1 MNGLRR
7 WLAPILLLLI
17 VLAAVETYLRVASVP
32 AYIFPQP
39 SAVFVELFAA
49 FPDLAGHA
57 LTTVMET
64 VIGLAVGV
72 LAGGGLAVLIVLSRT
87 VERAVYPLV
96 IATQMVPVFAIAPLL
111 VVWFGYG
118 VWSKA
123 ATAALLVF
131 FPVVVGL
138 VDGLRSPTEDQRDLL
153 RSLRASRWQTLRLLE
168 LPASIPAFFSGLKVG
183 VTLGVVGAT
192 IGEWI
197 GAQRGLGHVMVQ
209 ANALLKLER
218 VFAAIVLLTAVGL
231 LLFGLVRIIEKRILA
246 RRG

>member
-1 MNGLRR
+1 MSELRR
-7 WLAPILLLLI
+7 WLAPLILLLL
-17 VLAAVETYLRVASVP
+17 VLAAVETYLRLAAVP

-39 SAVFVELFAA
+39 SAVLVELVVTL
-49 FPDLAGHA
+49 PDLAGHA
-57 LTTVMET
+57 LVTVAET
-64 VIGLAVGV
+64 VIGLVIGV
-72 LAGGGLAVLIVLSRT
+72 CAAGMLAVSIVLSRT
-87 VERAVYPLV
+87 VERALYPLI

-131 FPVVVGL
+131 FPVVVGM

-153 RSLRASRWQTLRLLE
+153 RSLHASRWQTLRLLE
-168 LPASIPAFFSGLKVG
+168 LPASVPAFFSGLKVG

-218 VFAAIVLLTAVGL
+218 VFAAIVLLTVVGL
-231 LLFGLVRIIEKRILA
+231 LLFGLVRIIEKKVLA
-246 RRG
+246 HRG

>member
-1 MNGLRR
+1 VSGLRR
-7 WLAPILLLLI
+7 WLAPAVLLLV
-17 VLAAVETYLRVASVP
+17 VLAAVETYLRLASVP
-32 AYIFPQP
+32 DYIFPQP
-39 SAVFVELFAA
+39 SAVLAELVRTL
-49 FPDLAGHA
+49 PNLASHA
-57 LTTVMET
+57 LTTVAET
-64 VIGLAVGV
+64 VIGLLIGAC
-72 LAGGGLAVLIVLSRT
+72 AGGALAMLIILSKT
-87 VERAVYPLV
+87 VERALYPLI

-118 VWSKA
+118 IWSKA

-131 FPVVVGL
+131 FPVVVGM

-153 RSLRASRWQTLRLLE
+153 RSLRANRWQTLRLLE

-218 VFAAIVLLTAVGL
+218 VFAAIALLTVVGL
-231 LLFGLVRIIEKRILA
+231 LLFGLVRIIEKRVLA

>member
-1 MNGLRR
+1 MNELRR
-7 WLAPILLLLI
+7 WLAPVVLLLL
-17 VLAAVETYLRVASVP
+17 VLAAVETYVRLAAVP

-39 SAVFVELFAA
+39 SAVFVELVRSL
-49 FPDLAGHA
+49 PDLAGHA
-57 LTTVMET
+57 LATIAET
-64 VIGLAVGV
+64 VIGLAIGV
-72 LAGGGLAVLIVLSRT
+72 CAGIGLAVLIVMSKT
-87 VERAVYPLV
+87 VERAVYPLM

-118 VWSKA
+118 IWSKA

-131 FPVVVGL
+131 FPVVVGM

-168 LPASIPAFFSGLKVG
+168 LPASVPAFFSGLKVG

-209 ANALLKLER
+209 ANALLKLDR

-231 LLFGLVRIIEKRILA
+231 LLFGLVRIIEHRVLA

>member
-1 MNGLRR
+1 MNELRR
-7 WLAPILLLLI
+7 WLTPMVLLLL
-17 VLAAVETYLRVASVP
+17 VLAAVETYLRLAAVP
-32 AYIFPQP
+32 SYIFPQP
-39 SAVFVELFAA
+39 SAVFSELFRS
-49 FPDLAGHA
+49 FPGLAGHA
-57 LTTVMET
+57 LTTVVET
-64 VIGLAVGV
+64 VAGLAIGVCAGVV
-72 LAGGGLAVLIVLSRT
+72 LALLIVVSRT
-87 VERAVYPLV
+87 VERALYPLI

-118 VWSKA
+118 IWSKA

-131 FPVVVGL
+131 FPVTVGM

-153 RSLRASRWQTLRLLE
+153 RSLQASRRQTLRLLE
-168 LPASIPAFFSGLKVG
+168 LPASVPALFSGLKVG

-197 GAQRGLGHVMVQ
+197 GAQRGLGFVMVQ
-209 ANALLKLER
+209 ANALLRLER

-231 LLFGLVRIIEKRILA
+231 LLFGLVRIIEKKVLA